1 MSSIVKGVAAS
12 SGVAVG
18 PIHVHRETTVEL
30 PSGTVD
36 DVEAE
41 LARLEG
47 AVAVVDLKLS
57 RLQEQA
63 VASAGAETAEIF
75 GVHRM
80 FLEDSSLID
89 PIRERIETKAMSAE
103 RAVDEGARELAD
115 EFAELGDEYFAQR
128 AVDIRDIGQQV
139 VRALLGI
146 EHGGLAEVDVPSII
160 VAHDLTPS
168 ETVSLPPGMALGF
181 CTDVGSAVSHTAIL
195 ARSMGVPAIVG
206 VGHIDVT
213 GGELAVLDGDAGT
226 IVIDPDDE
234 TVAEARERLR
244 VRTEVLAEAQVRAHE
259 PATTTDGHT
268 VEVVANVGSVD
279 DAVRASVSGAEGI
292 GLLRTE
298 FLFLERDRLPDE
310 DEQAEA
316 YRDIFENFPDGRVV
330 VRTLDVGGDKQLP
343 SVALADELNPFLGKR
358 GVRLTLAEEGLFM
371 TQLRA
376 VLRGGAGR
384 RVSIMFPMV
393 GSPAEVT
400 AVREFVDRAAASLD
414 ADGIERATE
423 LELGIMIEVPSAAV
437 LADVLAPDVDFFS
450 IGTNDL
456 TQYTL
461 AVDRT
466 NPAVAHLADALH
478 PGVLRLIAG
487 VISAA
492 HEHGRW
498 VGLCGELAGDA
509 LAAPLLLGLGL
520 DEFSMSAPS
529 VPVVKKRIRELSTDS
544 CREIALRCL
553 AVGSPEEVHEILA
566 GA

>member
-18 PIHVHRETTVEL
+18 PIYVHRESALEL
-30 PSGTVD
+30 PTGTVD
-36 DVEAE
+36 DPAAE
-41 LARLEG
+41 LARLDE
-47 AVAVVDLKLS
+47 AVAFVDLKLS

-63 VASAGAETAEIF
+63 VASAGTETAEIF

-89 PIRERIETKAMSAE
+89 PIRERIETKAMPAE
-103 RAVDEGARELAD
+103 RAVDEGASELAE
-115 EFAELGDEYFAQR
+115 EFAGLGDEYFAQR

-146 EHGGLAEVDVPSII
+146 EHGGLADVRVPSII

-168 ETVSLPPGMALGF
+168 ETVSLPQGMALGF

-206 VGHIDVT
+206 VGHIDVV
-213 GGELAVLDGDAGT
+213 GGSLAVLDGDAGT
-226 IVIDPDDE
+226 IVIDPDPD
-234 TVAEARERLR
+234 TVAAARDQMR
-244 VRTEVLAEAQVRAHE
+244 VRTEALAAAQVHAHE
-259 PATTTDGHT
+259 PATTADGRT

-310 DEQAEA
+310 DEQTQA
-316 YRDIFENFPDGRVV
+316 YRDIFDNFPDGRVV

-343 SVALADELNPFLGKR
+343 GVSVADELNPFLGKR
-358 GVRLTLAEEGLFM
+358 GVRLTLAEEDMFM

-376 VLRGGAGR
+376 ILRAGAGR

-393 GSPAEVT
+393 GSPGEVT
-400 AVREFVDRAAASLD
+400 AVRALVERAAAELSAGGVPQA
-414 ADGIERATE
+414 AD
-423 LELGIMIEVPSAAV
+423 LEVGIMIEVPSAAV
-437 LADVLAPDVDFFS
+437 LADVLAPSVDFFS

-466 NPAVAHLADALH
+466 NPAVAHIADALH

-492 HEHGRW
+492 HDHGRW

-509 LAAPLLLGLGL
+509 LAAPLLLGLDL

-529 VPVVKKRIRELSTDS
+529 VPVVKERIRSLSAGD
-544 CREIALRCL
+544 CHDVARRCL
-553 AVGSPEEVHEILA
+553 AVGSPEEVRDILA
-566 GA
+566 EA

>member
-18 PIHVHRETTVEL
+18 PVFIHRETTIEL
-30 PSGTVD
+30 PAGTVD
-36 DVEAE
+36 DTAAE
-41 LARLEG
+41 LARLDD
-47 AVAVVDLKLS
+47 AVALVDLKLS

-63 VASAGAETAEIF
+63 VAGAGAETAEIF

-89 PIRERIETKAMSAE
+89 PIRDRIESKAMPAE
-103 RAVDEGARELAD
+103 RAVDEGARELAN

-146 EHGGLAEVDVPSII
+146 EGGGLAHVDVPSII

-168 ETVSLPPGMALGF
+168 ETVSLPQGMALAF

-206 VGHIDVT
+206 VGHLDVAD
-213 GGELAVLDGDAGT
+213 GSLAVLDGDAGM
-226 IVIDPDDE
+226 IIIDPDGD
-234 TVAEARERLR
+234 TVAEARERMQR
-244 VRTEVLAEAQVRAHE
+244 RTEVLAEAQVHAHE
-259 PATTTDGHT
+259 PATTTDGRT

-279 DAVRASVSGAEGI
+279 DAIRASVSGAEGV

-298 FLFLERDRLPDE
+298 FLFLERDRLPNE
-310 DEQAEA
+310 DEQTET
-316 YRDIFENFPDGRVV
+316 YRDIFDNFPEGRVV
-330 VRTLDVGGDKQLP
+330 VRTLDVGGDKHLP
-343 SVALADELNPFLGKR
+343 SIVLADELNPFLGKR
-358 GVRLTLAEEGLFM
+358 GVRLTLAEEELFM

-376 VLRGGAGR
+376 ILRGGAGR

-393 GSPAEVT
+393 GSPSEVT
-400 AVREFVDRAAASLD
+400 AVRALVDRAAQELD
-414 ADGIERATE
+414 DGGIDRATD
-423 LELGIMIEVPSAAV
+423 LEIGIMIEVPSAAV
-437 LADVLAPDVDFFS
+437 LADVLADSVDFFS

-478 PGVLRLIAG
+478 PGVLRLIG
-487 VISAA
+487 TVIEAA
-492 HEHGRW
+492 HAKGRW

-529 VPVVKKRIRELSTDS
+529 VPVVKKRIRELSTEA
-544 CREIALRCL
+544 CREVAARCL
-553 AVGSPEEVHEILA
+553 AVGSPEAVREILA
-566 GA
+566 EV